1 MQDRPDGK
9 LNRIVSTPVNSQ
21 FDLLLGAAFRAAQGQ
36 PGERLSTHD
45 HRHLVPGGLKRGD
58 DGGCQL
64 RELPA
69 ALPAGEQ
76 VDVAAGPVAHPV
88 GGDRVPAGQ
97 REPVPRACREGDPRY
112 PLVPGFHRSLLMR
125 SR

>member
-1 MQDRPDGK
+1 MQDGPDVK
-9 LNRIVSTPVNSQ
+9 LNRIMSTPVNSQ
-21 FDLLLGAAFRAAQGQ
+21 FDLLLGTAFRASQGQ
-36 PGERLSTHD
+36 PGERLGAHD
-45 HRHLVPGGLKRGD
+45 HRHLVPGDFKRGD

-76 VDVAAGPVAHPV
+76 VDIAARPVTHPV
-88 GGDRVPAGQ
+88 GCHRVPAGQ
-97 REPVPRACREGDPRY
+97 REPVPRACRERDPRY